1 VKYWKRENGDWIF
14 FEKHEDGHK
23 ANYFDYRFALFF
35 SSNMSGWLLLYDMSG
50 HSIDG
55 GECARW
61 DLEPTREQVQFA
73 VEDFLLKKAV

>member
-1 VKYWKRENGDWIF
+1 MKYWKRENGDWMI
-14 FEKHEDGHK
+14 FEKHEDEQK

-35 SSNMSGWLLLYDMSG
+35 SSNMSGWFLLYDMSG

-61 DLEPTREQVQFA
+61 DSEPTREEVQEA
-73 VEDFLLKKAV
+73 VEEFLHKKAV

>member
-1 VKYWKRENGDWIF
+1 MKYWKRENGDWII
-14 FEKHEDGHK
+14 FEKHEDEHK

-35 SSNMSGWLLLYDMSG
+35 SSNMSGWFLLYDMSG

-61 DLEPTREQVQFA
+61 ENEPSREEVQEA
-73 VEDFLLKKAV
+73 VEDFLFKKAV

>member
-1 VKYWKRENGDWIF
+1 LKYWRRENGDWII
-14 FEKHEDGHK
+14 FEKHEGEQT

-35 SSNMSGWLLLYDMSG
+35 SQNMSGWMLLYDMSG

-61 DLEPTREQVQFA
+61 DIEPTRDEVQFA
-73 VEDFLLKKAV
+73 VEEFLLKKAV